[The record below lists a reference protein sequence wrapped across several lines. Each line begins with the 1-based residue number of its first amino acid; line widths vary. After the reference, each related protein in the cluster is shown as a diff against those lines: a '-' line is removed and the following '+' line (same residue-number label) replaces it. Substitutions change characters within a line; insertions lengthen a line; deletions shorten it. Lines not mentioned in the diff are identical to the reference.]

1 MVETVAGAGAGV
13 GLVVVVGGVD
23 VVSTAEAG
31 VVLPEAAAV
40 EPLEDEVEDGGEAE
54 EEDGGRVG

>member
-13 GLVVVVGGVD
+13 GLVVVVGVVD
-23 VVSTAEAG
+23 VVSEAEAG

-40 EPLEDEVEDGGEAE
+40 EPLEDEVEDGGKAE